1 MDDKNIHEELQN
13 ISPLLTQM
21 KGEKEGYKVP
31 HLYFENLQYKV
42 LTKVAEQPEKTS
54 VFARLFRPRVLAMF
68 ASLLLVLLAGMLVLN
83 NVESTEVATLDNI
96 STEALALY
104 VDENIDDLDLEV
116 LLENDTPD
124 LDFSDDIDIDQK
136 VLEYYIENDL

>member
-1 MDDKNIHEELQN
+1 MNHEPTTKSMENKNIHEELQD

-21 KGEKEGYKVP
+21 KGEKECYKVP
-31 HLYFENLQYKV
+31 HLYFENLQDKV
-42 LTKVAEQPEKTS
+42 LTKVAEQPQNTS
-54 VFARLFRPRVLAMF
+54 VFARLFK
-68 ASLLLVLLAGMLVLN
+68 
-83 NVESTEVATLDNI
+83 STEVATLDNI